1 MSGLAN
7 FIQRRP
13 YEGTELVKGP
23 RGSESTL
30 TQRYIFVSSV
40 GQGLDGAQLLA
51 YVQERFV
58 EAKGYYDQSQ
68 PYLPLVQLRV
78 KQIARTLIEVVAV
91 YRGVEVGDD
100 VQGGTTVAEFES
112 VAAPRK
118 VWAHANTDD
127 DGEGGEFR
135 RGLPFGALLNGD
147 DIDAALSLE
156 EIQACPSDVV
166 VHRVIRVKVQRQTFG
181 VNPLSIIDFAP
192 NTTGGGM
199 VAGMFFEPGTLLFEG
214 ITSQASTIGT
224 SDPTGQTPVEALLY
238 TYSVSFLF
246 DPFGFPAQAFRN
258 DGTLAVVNQ
267 YQFGDWKANI

>member
-1 MSGLAN
+1 M
-7 FIQRRP
+7 
-13 YEGTELVKGP
+13 
-23 RGSESTL
+23 
-30 TQRYIFVSSV
+30 
-40 GQGLDGAQLLA
+40 
-51 YVQERFV
+51 
-58 EAKGYYDQSQ
+58 
-68 PYLPLVQLRV
+68 
-78 KQIARTLIEVVAV
+78 
-91 YRGVEVGDD
+91 
-100 VQGGTTVAEFES
+100 
-112 VAAPRK
+112 
-118 VWAHANTDD
+118 
-127 DGEGGEFR
+127 
-135 RGLPFGALLNGD
+135 LNGD